1 MYAYTLDVLFCSKH
15 DLWSDWFHNEY
26 LMELY
31 YIKRVFLH
39 SCVVYDVNV
48 YYSFWNLR
56 ALYIICD
63 LSSRLK
69 ITTNGIIVVSWEKK
83 CMFLKENEDAS
94 IQLDLWNIFMLNM
107 KSLVIVLSS
116 SHPNTIFKRKKS
128 SKS

>member
-15 DLWSDWFHNEY
+15 DLWSDSFHNEY

-69 ITTNGIIVVSWEKK
+69 ITTNGIIVVSWGKTCMFF
-83 CMFLKENEDAS
+83 CMFLKENVAAS
-94 IQLDLWNIFMLNM
+94 IQLDLWNIVMLNM

-116 SHPNTIFKRKKS
+116 SHPNTIF
-128 SKS
+128 